1 MKTSI
6 NYNRYIDRIKE
17 VEKINREYFLE
28 SLIDEYQKLVFSI
41 CYNLTK
47 NYFDSEDLAQETF
60 LAAYK
65 AMDTFDGKNTK
76 AWISKIATNKCLDY
90 LKSASRKN
98 LLSEE
103 NFFLELKSNELSPE
117 ESYLDREVKE
127 RINSLCKELKPPYDE
142 IAKEYFCNGVT
153 MKEISKKLDRPV
165 KTVQTQVYRAKAMLQ
180 VLWRKEYQ

>member
-1 MKTSI
+1 MEEI
-6 NYNRYIDRIKE
+6 NHE
-17 VEKINREYFLE
+17 FFLE

-65 AMDTFDGKNTK
+65 AMDNFNGENPK
-76 AWISKIATNKCLDY
+76 AWLCKIATNKCLDY
-90 LKSASRKN
+90 LKSATRKN
-98 LLSEE
+98 LLTDD
-103 NFFLELKSNELSPE
+103 NFFIEIKSKELNPE
-117 ESYLDREVKE
+117 ESYLDGEVREK
-127 RINSLCKELKPPYDE
+127 IHYLCTGLKPPYDE
-142 IAKEYFCNGVT
+142 IAKEYFCNGTT
-153 MKEISKKLDRPV
+153 MNEISRKLDRPV